1 MNFADWRYLLL
12 PFIWFPLLMIYFYI
26 AGRKRALFIN
36 KFSKWQQKEI
46 FFCSIKRIWMK
57 RFFLIVALT
66 LLTVAAARPQ
76 TITKELHFESEGMDI
91 AVVFDTSLSMLAE
104 DSEGTRMETAK
115 NQLMDMVSSLNGDRI
130 ALVPFA
136 GDAFLQLPLT
146 SDYNTA
152 IALIS
157 ILEPGMINKNGSAL
171 TEAIELATD
180 TLITS
185 KENSDRLLVII
196 SDGEDPTLAFDKI
209 KDLKDKYKIQV
220 ALLPVGSVE
229 GAPISVNGSYLKDKN
244 GNMVITKRN
253 KDFFDRCKTVLS
265 ADEIKKG
272 ETFSQYVTK
281 FKNRAKTGE
290 SQIPV
295 YVEMFQL
302 PLFMGIVMLFLFF
315 AVSSS
320 GRKED
325 EK

>member
-1 MNFADWRYLLL
+1 MSFADWRYLLL
-12 PFIWFPLLMIYFYI
+12 PFIWLPLLIIYFYI
-26 AGRKRALFIN
+26 AGRKRDFFVN

-46 FFCSIKRIWMK
+46 LFCSVKRIWMK
-57 RFFLIVALT
+57 RFILIIAFS

-104 DSEGTRMETAK
+104 DAEGSRMELGK

-152 IALIS
+152 LSLIS
-157 ILEPGMINKNGSAL
+157 ILEPGMINKNGTAI
-171 TEAIELATD
+171 TEAIELATE
-180 TLITS
+180 TLSTS
-185 KENSDRLLVII
+185 SENSDRLLVII
-196 SDGEDPTLAFDKI
+196 SDGEDPSLDFDKI
-209 KDLKDKYKIQV
+209 KELQQKNHIHF
-220 ALLPVGSVE
+220 AFLPVGSVE
-229 GAPISVNGSYLKDKN
+229 GAPVSVNGSYLKDKQ
-244 GNMVITKRN
+244 GNMVITKMN
-253 KDFFDRCKTVLS
+253 KDFFEKCKTVLS

-272 ETFSQYVTK
+272 ETFSQYVAK
-281 FKNRAKTGE
+281 FKNRVKTGE

-302 PLFMGIVMLFLFF
+302 PLFMGIIMFFLFF
-315 AVSSS
+315 AIAST
-320 GRKED
+320 GRKGAER
-325 EK
+325 